1 MPDRKKRCPFCGG
14 GVMLCTVWFMGEPRL
29 YFMVCPDCRVSGPR
43 MKTKEGAARAWKNY
57 HNEKKGL
64 THEQER

>member
-1 MPDRKKRCPFCGG
+1 MPRRKMHCPFCGG

-43 MKTKEGAARAWKNY
+43 MMTKAGAARA
-57 HNEKKGL
+57 
-64 THEQER
+64 

>member
-14 GVMLCTVWFMGEPRL
+14 NGVVLCTVWLLGEPRL

-43 MKTKEGAARAWKNY
+43 MKTKEGAARAWKNF
-57 HNEKKGL
+57 HNEKKD
-64 THEQER
+64 